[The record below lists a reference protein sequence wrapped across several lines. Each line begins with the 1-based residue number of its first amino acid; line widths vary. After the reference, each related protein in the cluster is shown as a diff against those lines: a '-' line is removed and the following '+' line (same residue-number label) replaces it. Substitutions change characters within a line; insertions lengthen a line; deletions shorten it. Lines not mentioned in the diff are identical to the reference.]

1 MFEASIDDES
11 IELRREVKNV
21 VGTEVTVRLDATT
34 AKQLVSKNED
44 HPWDWYVLLD
54 PLVERRLYGKK
65 LKQSLKAPAGIG
77 TSCHRTEWRAIYP
90 KAYKVVCWGFPDEHR
105 PFFACNGIRVMDPSK
120 SFAYPCSW
128 ASAQIP
134 FTLPSVSV
142 IDEDGALP
150 LTLQRYGL
158 ETSSYPFDKELA
170 GDITKDFCA
179 HILLHSP
186 ESPTHLFERPFYPLR
201 ETRDEGN
208 WHPFPPVGPFAAT
221 LNGTVMLHPW
231 HIKRERI
238 EVVLSATIDI
248 TELECFGRV
257 TERISGLALYP
268 LGLETIIS
276 APGQYGFYGQDDK
289 FVGSRTPGFKI
300 LLIESESLFEDR
312 WEREEWNDILSDV
325 KSSKRVIK
333 LASDDYIV
341 SVGKPHPDKGVLD
354 SIYSELKGEPSAV
367 VLVSFDPALMEAPAS
382 PFTRVWSQILK
393 RGTIPYGLGVRRK
406 EFAEAYE
413 TLKDY
418 IKSWERPPKSSWRYK
433 YFENSLTTRES

>member
-1 MFEASIDDES
+1 M
-11 IELRREVKNV
+11 
-21 VGTEVTVRLDATT
+21 
-34 AKQLVSKNED
+34 
-44 HPWDWYVLLD
+44 
-54 PLVERRLYGKK
+54 
-65 LKQSLKAPAGIG
+65 
-77 TSCHRTEWRAIYP
+77 
-90 KAYKVVCWGFPDEHR
+90 
-105 PFFACNGIRVMDPSK
+105 
-120 SFAYPCSW
+120 
-128 ASAQIP
+128 
-134 FTLPSVSV
+134 
-142 IDEDGALP
+142 
-150 LTLQRYGL
+150 
-158 ETSSYPFDKELA
+158 
-170 GDITKDFCA
+170 
-179 HILLHSP
+179 
-186 ESPTHLFERPFYPLR
+186 
-201 ETRDEGN
+201 
-208 WHPFPPVGPFAAT
+208 
-221 LNGTVMLHPW
+221 
-231 HIKRERI
+231 
-238 EVVLSATIDI
+238 SATIDI

-393 RGTIPYGLGVRRK
+393 RGTIPYGLGSDGKSSPKHTRLSK
-406 EFAEAYE
+406 T
-413 TLKDY
+413 TL
-418 IKSWERPPKSSWRYK
+418 SRGNVPPKVPGDISILRIP
-433 YFENSLTTRES
+433 